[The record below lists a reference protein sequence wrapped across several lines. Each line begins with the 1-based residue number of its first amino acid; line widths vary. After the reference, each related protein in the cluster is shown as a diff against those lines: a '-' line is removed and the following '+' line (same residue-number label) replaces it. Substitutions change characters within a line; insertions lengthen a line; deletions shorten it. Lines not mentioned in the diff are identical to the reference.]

1 MACTSRFRNEKP
13 PARLTS
19 FIYFLGLPSAVPE
32 PPKATLSTPT
42 VTHVCTGVN
51 FVVNANIG
59 KDVSAT
65 QLARSH
71 DALLLAAGATKPR
84 DLGVEGRELS
94 GVHYAMEFLTANTQS
109 LLDSGLKDG
118 RCVGLVRVSIAS
130 CVSD

>member
-1 MACTSRFRNEKP
+1 MDIAH
-13 PARLTS
+13 A
-19 FIYFLGLPSAVPE
+19 
-32 PPKATLSTPT
+32 
-42 VTHVCTGVN
+42 GVN

-65 QLARSH
+65 QLAASH

-118 RCVGLVRVSIAS
+118 R
-130 CVSD
+130 